1 MDFNKAFQ
9 INHVQPGTYGGT
21 IVYDQTCP
29 FCSFPESKGL
39 MNDGGSFRECRRC
52 KKQFR
57 ANIMGGTVANYTTA
71 TSHLNPNNSNLLV
84 NNGFQSILPT
94 TISGSYNKSKSGSSI
109 YNNSKSNSFTC
120 GICNT
125 IQDYRPSRD
134 KFSNIQWC
142 ISCKKM
148 TFKGL

>member
-52 KKQFR
+52 RKQFR
-57 ANIMGGTVANYTTA
+57 ANIISGTVSNYTTA

-94 TISGSYNKSKSGSSI
+94 TISSYSSSYN
-109 YNNSKSNSFTC
+109 KSNSFTC

-125 IQDYRPSRD
+125 IQDYRPGQD

-148 TFKGL
+148 TFKSL